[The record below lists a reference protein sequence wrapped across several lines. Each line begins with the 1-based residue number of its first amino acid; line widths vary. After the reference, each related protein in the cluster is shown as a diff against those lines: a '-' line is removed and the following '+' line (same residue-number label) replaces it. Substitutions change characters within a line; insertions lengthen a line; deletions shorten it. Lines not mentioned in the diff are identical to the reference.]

1 MEARKEV
8 MLTMRMNRF
17 VAWLL
22 VMCAAQVAY
31 AELPSKPVLTL
42 EVARRVGA
50 AAYAEALRRGATVVI
65 AVVDDGGHVVFLER
79 LNDTQVASV
88 DVGIGKARTA
98 AIFRRPSKVFEDQIR
113 DGRVAALALPGAT
126 PLQGGIP
133 LEVNGRVIGA
143 IGVSGNTPQED
154 EDIAKAGAAALPP
167 VTGAGEGGPAVSYW
181 SGREVAAAFANG
193 SVLFGGDD
201 GRNYMVHASHRDG
214 PGMAE
219 VHTLDADIIHVLEG
233 SATFVT
239 GGALEHAQTTAPG
252 EIRGTSIRNGEERR
266 ISKGD
271 VLIVPAGTPHWF
283 KDVPGPLNY
292 YVVKVR

>member
-1 MEARKEV
+1 MK
-8 MLTMRMNRF
+8 MIRF

-22 VMCAAQVAY
+22 IVCAAQIAY

-42 EVARRVGA
+42 EAARRVGA
-50 AAYAEALRRGATVVI
+50 AAYAEAVRRGATVVI
-65 AVVDDGGHVVFLER
+65 AVVDDGGHVVLLER

-113 DGRVAALALPGAT
+113 EGRVAALALPGAT
-126 PLQGGIP
+126 PLQGGVP

-154 EDIAKAGAAALPP
+154 EDIAKAGAAALSAAI
-167 VTGAGEGGPAVSYW
+167 GATEGGSTVSYW
-181 SGREVAAAFANG
+181 NNREVSAAFAKG
-193 SVLFGGDD
+193 SVLFGGEN
-201 GRNYMVHASHRDG
+201 GSNYMVHASHRDG

-219 VHTLDADIIHVLEG
+219 VHTLDADIIYVLEG
-233 SATFVT
+233 SASFVT
-239 GGALEHAQTTAPG
+239 GGTVENAKPTAPG
-252 EIRGTSIRNGEERR
+252 EVRGTAIRNGEERR
-266 ISKGD
+266 ISTGD

-283 KDVPGPLNY
+283 KDVRGPLNY

>member
-1 MEARKEV
+1 
-8 MLTMRMNRF
+8 MRTSMF
-17 VAWLL
+17 IAVVATLA
-22 VMCAAQVAY
+22 VAAAEPATLR

-42 EVARRVGA
+42 EAARRVGA
-50 AAYAEALRRGATVVI
+50 AAYAEAVKRGATVVI

-113 DGRVAALALPGAT
+113 HGRVAALALPGAT
-126 PLQGGIP
+126 PLQGGVP

-154 EDIAKAGAAALPP
+154 EDIAKAGAAALS
-167 VTGAGEGGPAVSYW
+167 GAVGTMEGGAAVSYW
-181 SGREVAAAFANG
+181 NGREVSAAFAKG
-193 SVLFGGDD
+193 SVLFGGED

-239 GGALEHAQTTAPG
+239 GGTVENATPTAPG
-252 EIRGTSIRNGEERR
+252 EIRGTAIRNGEERR

-283 KDVPGPLNY
+283 RDVPGPLNY